1 MWWSLLCLPPL
12 AALAFSDLRCR
23 RIGILNLAFF
33 AAAVIVMSVMES
45 GGLRLPL
52 SNLVRNFLTCVLL
65 WAALSLWARLR
76 KRRLPDMLGTG
87 DLLFVLCLTPYFPPR
102 HFLLFLILSSL
113 FTLLFWL
120 PYTRLSKTAA
130 TRDIPLVTA
139 LAVCLTLWI
148 TLRIIL
154 ESMK

>member
-23 RIGILNLAFF
+23 RIGIINLAVFGVV
-33 AAAVIVMSVMES
+33 VIFVSVMES

-52 SNLVRNFLTCVLL
+52 SNLVRNLLTCVLL

-76 KRRLPDMLGTG
+76 KRGLSDMLGTG

-102 HFLLFLILSSL
+102 HFLLFLIVSSL
-113 FTLLFWL
+113 ATLLVWL
-120 PYTRLSKTAA
+120 PYTSLSKTAA
-130 TRDIPLVTA
+130 RDIPLVTA
-139 LAVCLTLWI
+139 LAACLTLRI
-148 TLRIIL
+148 ILRIIL
-154 ESMK
+154 ESAK